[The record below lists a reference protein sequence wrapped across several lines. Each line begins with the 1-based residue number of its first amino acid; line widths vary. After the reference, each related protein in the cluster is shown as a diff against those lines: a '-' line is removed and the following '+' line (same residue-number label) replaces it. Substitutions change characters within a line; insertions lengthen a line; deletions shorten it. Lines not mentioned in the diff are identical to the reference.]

1 MSRNSGGTY
10 TAPANSWNP
19 AVEGSAIDEADWNAT
34 LTDLESALTD
44 SLDRTGKGKITA
56 HIDFDENA
64 SPGTPDSNVGRLYVG
79 DDGGVTTLYFKDA
92 AGNVYNLNLAA
103 ASGLPFTFNSTTTTN
118 ADPGSGKAA
127 VNNAT
132 IASATEMALS
142 TTTSGGADIAAYMAT
157 WDDSGTSDRGRL
169 LVQKRTDASKLYIF
183 TISGANTDA
192 TGYKRI
198 TITYVSGS
206 GSISNTDPLAITYL
220 PPGPTGATGPSGSM
234 GGPGSSV
241 DSQIALFDGT
251 AGTTLK
257 AATTT
262 GILKGASG
270 VISAAV
276 ADTDYTANAFKT
288 ISVSGQSDVVAD
300 SAADTLTLVAGSN
313 VTITTNAS
321 TDTITIA
328 ASGGGGSAA
337 AAIIPQNVG
346 LAVSAA
352 ASALTISL
360 KGSDGNDPSGSNIV
374 YLPFRSAT
382 GTTGTETT
390 VQVTAATSLT
400 ISSGS
405 TLGVTSSTAF
415 RVWVVAFNDAGTI
428 RLGAVNC
435 VTISS
440 SRPTAVLGL
449 IDDSLGSSTAEG
461 GAGAADSAGVI
472 YTGTAVSSKAY
483 RILGYVEWNTSG
495 VTAGTWTTT
504 NLSTV
509 QVWSPGMPAPGMPT
523 GNRAVVVKTDTFTST
538 TTGSYTDITGFN
550 VSITPKSAANMVRV
564 IGGWNNIGG
573 GGNVAASQLVRGS
586 TAIDVGDSW
595 TGIQATSTI
604 FRTTDAVSIN
614 FNGCD
619 YLDNPASTSSTTYKV
634 QFYLQGDTYYF
645 NRSITSASSPQPR
658 TSSTISVEE
667 IMG

>member
-118 ADPGSGKAA
+118 ADPGAGKGAF
-127 VNNAT
+127 NNAT
-132 IASATEMALS
+132 ISSATEMALS
-142 TTTSGGADIAAYMAT
+142 TTTSGAADIAAYMAT

-192 TGYKRI
+192 SGYKRI
-198 TITYVSGS
+198 AITYVSGA
-206 GSISNTDPLAITYL
+206 GAISNADPLAITYL

-234 GGPGSSV
+234 SGPGSSV

-251 AGTTLK
+251 VGTTLK
-257 AATTT
+257 AATTN
-262 GILKGASG
+262 GILKGTSG

-313 VTITTNAS
+313 VTITTNAGS
-321 TDTITIA
+321 DSITIA
-328 ASGGGGSAA
+328 ASGGGSSA

-346 LAVSAA
+346 LAVSAS

-461 GAGAADSAGVI
+461 GAGAADSAGEI
-472 YTGTAVSSKAY
+472 YTGTAVSEKAY

-538 TTGSYTDITGFN
+538 TAGSYTDITGFN

-573 GGNVAASQLVRGS
+573 GANVAASRLVRGS

-595 TGIQATSTI
+595 TGVQATSTI